1 MRNSNNR
8 IKKFCVLILI
18 TLLQNSCGHTPQE
31 DYSDLK
37 LIQCISPKPQ
47 ICTREYR
54 PVCGFEED
62 GNHQS
67 YSNACTACAS
77 PDVISY
83 YEGDCN
89 KVKSLSK

>member
-1 MRNSNNR
+1 MRNFNDR
-8 IKKFCVLILI
+8 IKSFCIVTVI
-18 TLLQNSCGHTPQE
+18 TLFQFSCGHTPPDE
-31 DYSDLK
+31 FSDLK
-37 LIQCISPKPQ
+37 LTQCINPKPQ

-62 GNHQS
+62 GNHKT

-83 YEGDCN
+83 CEGDCN
-89 KVKSLSK
+89 KEKSLSK